1 MIEKYKNSSLNHPNS
16 KMIMQ
21 LLNQDGE
28 AAKYVGG
35 CVRDALLKLETLDI
49 DIATKH
55 EPQEVI
61 KILSTKEI
69 KVVAPGLKHGT
80 ITAIIDDLT
89 FEITTLRRDKST
101 DGRYAEVEY
110 TNDWLIDAERR
121 DFTINAI
128 YMSQDGEIF
137 DPFSGAEH
145 LKKRV
150 INFIGDT
157 NERINEDHL
166 RILRFFRFSSNY
178 GNAISKKTLNIV
190 KKHKD
195 KITTLSP
202 ERIQKEF
209 FKILSSNNSFKTIVE
224 MKKIGLL
231 DIIYSGVVVTDSLE
245 RMINIDEEN
254 FFDVDTFLRFFI
266 LMPKAH
272 NLSSNLELF
281 RFSNKDNNRIDT
293 LLKNK
298 NQVKSYLSVKE
309 VRKSLYLFGS
319 NNFIDLIRISWAED
333 KKISNSTHW
342 RALLAMASSW
352 EIPALPI
359 KARDVMLSGVPE
371 GPTVGEILD
380 ELEKWWIDSDFI
392 DDKLSLIERM
402 RSIVRAKI

>member
-55 EPQEVI
+55 EPQEII

-69 KVVAPGLKHGT
+69 KVIAPGLKHGT

-137 DPFSGAEH
+137 DPFNGVEH
-145 LKKRV
+145 LKKQV

-178 GNAISKKTLNIV
+178 GNTISKKTLNIV

-209 FKILSSNNSFKTIVE
+209 FKILSSNNSFKIIVE

-231 DIIYSGVVVTDSLE
+231 DIIYSGEVVTDSLE

-254 FFDVDTFLRFFI
+254 FFENPIIGV
-266 LMPKAH
+266 H
-272 NLSSNLELF
+272 N
-281 RFSNKDNNRIDT
+281 
-293 LLKNK
+293 
-298 NQVKSYLSVKE
+298 V
-309 VRKSLYLFGS
+309 
-319 NNFIDLIRISWAED
+319 
-333 KKISNSTHW
+333 
-342 RALLAMASSW
+342 
-352 EIPALPI
+352 
-359 KARDVMLSGVPE
+359 
-371 GPTVGEILD
+371 
-380 ELEKWWIDSDFI
+380 
-392 DDKLSLIERM
+392 
-402 RSIVRAKI
+402 